1 MLSSWIGGTRRLMLD
16 VGQYGLLLG
25 PVRRALVEPAA
36 SARDEPLRLL
46 LCYYGKRCW
55 QAGMIAGRCGNLS
68 ARLSGGDQIYITP
81 QAANKSR
88 LNAAA
93 IERVS
98 LLETT
103 PADRERASVE
113 FPMHR
118 ACYLADPRVGAVIHT
133 HAPALTA
140 AGIRRLDVTRTLPE
154 VKAAIG
160 GIRRLAYAPSGSED
174 LADRVGEAVAEGAGL
189 MVLERHGAVSVGRD
203 LAEAYDR
210 MEFGELSAKT
220 VLLAEEYRP
229 CE

>member
-55 QAGMIAGRCGNLS
+55 QAGLIAGRCGNLS

-81 QAANKSR
+81 QASNKSR

-98 LLETT
+98 LFETT
-103 PADRERASVE
+103 PEDRERVSVE

-118 ACYLADPRVGAVIHT
+118 ACYLADPGVGAVIHT

-140 AGIRRLDVTRTLPE
+140 AGIRQIDVTRILPE
-154 VKAAIG
+154 VGSAIG
-160 GIRRLAYAPSGSED
+160 GLCRLPYARSGSQE
-174 LADRVGEAVAEGAGL
+174 LADSVGQAVSEGAGL
-189 MVLERHGAVSVGRD
+189 MILERHGAVSVGRD

-210 MEFGELSAKT
+210 MEFGELSART
-220 VLLAEEYRP
+220 ALLATEGPP